1 MLQNL
6 VALFCYIRKVH
17 EQMKLIVPR
26 ITDSTRPKDLR
37 AFVNQVLDKFFRL
50 PFSAPPRIVECR
62 VIFVTEM
69 AGVTQRHGLITV
81 TPDDAGLRIIR
92 KLNGTYLKGKR
103 VGVKRY
109 ERTDGDLHER
119 RA

>member
-1 MLQNL
+1 
-6 VALFCYIRKVH
+6 
-17 EQMKLIVPR
+17 MKLIVPR

-37 AFVNQVLDKFFRL
+37 TFANQILEKSFRL
-50 PFSAPPRIVECR
+50 PFSATPRIVGCQ
-62 VIFVTEM
+62 VVFVTDR
-69 AGVTQRHGLITV
+69 AGVIQRHGLITV

-109 ERTDGDLHER
+109 ERADGDSPER
-119 RA
+119 PA